1 MGVLMF
7 RESATEGLIVI
18 DYVACREGRLQ
29 SLLFSKL
36 LAQLQARV
44 TSTGIPSVAF
54 EIQDPAALTGQE
66 RAHAAARLR
75 RFERLGAR
83 SVGDL
88 RYLAPNMDEFGMAN
102 EETPYLLMHVSN
114 GISPTNLTG
123 VQRIVHFLYTVWYR
137 NWFSRSYAGRE
148 AELQTYVDTLYER
161 VAGTL
166 PERCRLPTRSSRQP

>member
-1 MGVLMF
+1 MF

-88 RYLAPNMDEFGMAN
+88 RYLAPIWMSSGW
-102 EETPYLLMHVSN
+102 
-114 GISPTNLTG
+114 LTK
-123 VQRIVHFLYTVWYR
+123 
-137 NWFSRSYAGRE
+137 
-148 AELQTYVDTLYER
+148 
-161 VAGTL
+161 
-166 PERCRLPTRSSRQP
+166 RLPTS